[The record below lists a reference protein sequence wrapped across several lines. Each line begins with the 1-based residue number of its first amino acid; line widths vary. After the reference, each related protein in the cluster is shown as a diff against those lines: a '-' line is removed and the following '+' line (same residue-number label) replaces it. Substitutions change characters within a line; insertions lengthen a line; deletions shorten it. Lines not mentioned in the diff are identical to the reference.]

1 MNTPDPRGPL
11 DTCLLAV
18 TDRRRF
24 LRLGGSA
31 LITTALLAACGTGGG
46 DEEATPSTT
55 TEPKGPEPSPELDLV
70 LANTAISLEVLVIDA
85 YQRALDSGLV
95 ASDPMAVAMRRFQGH
110 HGEHRDALVALVEG
124 AGAVPYTTP
133 NAVLRAGFVDP
144 QLLSAATEGDLV
156 RVVYD
161 LERSAAL
168 SYVHAATQLSS
179 AALRQTAVSIGSVEA
194 RHAALLE
201 VAGELRNDKPAFAP
215 TDDPLPS
222 DARIP
227 G

>member
-1 MNTPDPRGPL
+1 MSDVSVAPPV
-11 DTCLLAV
+11 TCGLV
-18 TDRRRF
+18 VPGRRRF
-24 LRLGGSA
+24 LVGSSAAVLGGVLSA
-31 LITTALLAACGTGGG
+31 CSTGGG
-46 DEEATPSTT
+46 DDESPTAATT
-55 TEPKGPEPSPELDLV
+55 TTAPEGPEPSADLDVV
-70 LANTAISLEVLVIDA
+70 LANTAISLEILVVDA

-95 ASDPMAVAMRRFQGH
+95 TTEALAESMRRFQAH
-110 HGEHRDALVALVEG
+110 HGEHRDGLIALVEG

-133 NAVLRAGFVDP
+133 NAVIRAGWVDP
-144 QLLSAATEGDLV
+144 QLRSAATEGDLV

-168 SYVHAATQLSS
+168 SYVHAATLLSTGE
-179 AALRQTAVSIGSVEA
+179 LRQTAVSISSVEA

-201 VAGELRNDKPAFAP
+201 VTGDLRNDKPAFAP
-215 TDDPLPS
+215 TEDPLPS